1 MYEFHGWLRSDSDEL
16 IGELRDN
23 VPGSDWNPIF
33 VGHVNGL
40 IHVRFSGNPN
50 RDRGELKDILE
61 YFLDGTYNFS
71 GVIYVND
78 SDAAD
83 YDKYRVLKVFNDK
96 VSKVNDS
103 IFNEQELEE
112 LFC

>member
-1 MYEFHGWLRSDSDEL
+1 MYEFYGWLRSDSDEP
-16 IGELRDN
+16 IAELRDN
-23 VPGSDWNPIF
+23 VPGSDRNPIF

-50 RDRGELKDILE
+50 RDRGELNDMLE

-78 SDAAD
+78 SEAVD
-83 YDKYRVLKVFNDK
+83 YDKFRVLKVFNDK

-103 IFNEQELEE
+103 IFKEQELEE